1 MFTHFKAVESYL
13 GTAGKLPVNV
23 KCLFEGEEEIGSPS
37 LVSHVAGN
45 ERALAAD
52 VAVMSDAQMP
62 APNRPARTP
71 VE

>member
-37 LVSHVAGN
+37 WCLMWPGTN
-45 ERALAAD
+45 
-52 VAVMSDAQMP
+52 
-62 APNRPARTP
+62 AR
-71 VE
+71 